1 MARIPRIQTP
11 LGTAKPSV
19 GYLRDAM
26 GGWAG
31 NLRDTRSA
39 FTVVA

>member
-1 MARIPRIQTP
+1 MTRIPRIRIP

-26 GGWAG
+26 GGWAE
-31 NLRDTRSA
+31 NLRDTRSV

>member
-1 MARIPRIQTP
+1 MARIPRIRVP
-11 LGTAKPSV
+11 LGIEKPSV
-19 GYLRDAM
+19 DYLRDAM

-31 NLRDTRSA
+31 TLRDTRSV